1 LCAAYSFVFHYSEAA
16 LQFLT
21 SNDKAPAAAKKGRI
35 EKPYLLT
42 HRFYYLTT
50 KACHS

>member
-1 LCAAYSFVFHYSEAA
+1 MLTA

-21 SNDKAPAAAKKGRI
+21 SNDKVRAVGNKKERRKKGN
-35 EKPYLLT
+35 PYLLS